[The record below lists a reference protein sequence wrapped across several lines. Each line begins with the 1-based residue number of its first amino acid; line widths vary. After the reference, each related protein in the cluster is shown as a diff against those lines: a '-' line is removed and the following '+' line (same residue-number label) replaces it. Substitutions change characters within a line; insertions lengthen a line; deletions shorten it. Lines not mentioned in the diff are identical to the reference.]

1 MRDTFKFLLLF
12 TLVSLFSLN
21 SAWGQKP
28 LTIEEAI
35 QIALKNNSTLKSSWE
50 TYRASKSSAF
60 GAWSNF
66 LPRADASLGRTEFD
80 NPRTFFTYTPPY
92 FLTSSS
98 AYNFGLSVNQ
108 TIFDGGFSWFNLG
121 YRRALQRSSENS
133 YQQTKQ
139 ETIVAVKNASFG
151 LLKAEKLLEVQQDV
165 VKRAQQQLDIAKAR
179 YDLGSASLS
188 DYLKAK
194 VLMSNANL
202 DLVNAKNNVEIAR
215 ATLNTVLGIRVDSPT
230 SIDAKLEYQKYDID
244 LENSLKTS
252 LSNHPL
258 IEKSKADLDASEA
271 QLMSAWSQHLPS
283 LTASFD
289 YGWYGARFPDNRT
302 DWGRIDSWSINFRIS
317 MNIFSGFQITSD
329 INAAKHGKKA
339 AEERL
344 AQQKKDLEL
353 QIRTSYLNVQSA
365 EEKITVTQEAAK
377 SAEED
382 LNITQE
388 KYNLGAASTLELLD
402 AQVSYRTAKTNEV
415 NALFDYTVAVSE
427 LEKALG
433 KYAN

>member
-1 MRDTFKFLLLF
+1 MKNFVRSLVLILFLNCLI
-12 TLVSLFSLN
+12 VGQV
-21 SAWGQKP
+21 WGQKP

-35 QIALKNNSTLKSSWE
+35 QIALKNNSTLKSSE
-50 TYRASKSSAF
+50 ELYKASKSSAF

-66 LPRADASLGRTEFD
+66 LPRADASLGRNEYD
-80 NPRTFFTYTPPY
+80 EPRTFFTFAPPY
-92 FLTSSS
+92 LLTSSS
-98 AYNFGLSVNQ
+98 SYNFGLSINQ

-139 ETIVAVKNASFG
+139 ETIVAVKIASFG
-151 LLKAEKLLEVQQDV
+151 LLKAETLLEVQQDV
-165 VKRAQQQLDIAKAR
+165 VKRSQQQLDIAKAR

-194 VLMSNANL
+194 VLISNAKL
-202 DLVNAKNNVEIAR
+202 DLVNAKNAVEIAR
-215 ATLNTVLGIRVDSPT
+215 ATLNTVLGISVNSPT
-230 SIDAKLEYQKYDID
+230 TIDAKLEYQKYEINLD
-244 LENSLKTS
+244 NSLKTA
-252 LSNHPL
+252 LATHPL
-258 IEKSKADLDASEA
+258 VEKSKADLDASEA

-283 LTASFD
+283 LSASFD
-289 YGWYGARFPDNRT
+289 YGWYDARFPKTRQ
-302 DWGRIDSWSINFRIS
+302 DWGRIDSWSVNFRVS
-317 MNIFSGFQITSD
+317 MNIFSGFQIQSD
-329 INAAKHGKKA
+329 INSAKHSKRA
-339 AEERL
+339 ADERL

-353 QIRTSYLNVQSA
+353 QIRTAYLNLQSA
-365 EEKITVTQEAAK
+365 EEKISVTQEAAK

-382 LNITQE
+382 LNLTQE

>member
-1 MRDTFKFLLLF
+1 MKNFLKTFSLLLIVNFF
-12 TLVSLFSLN
+12 TVGLV
-21 SAWGQKP
+21 WGQKP

-35 QIALKNNSTLKSSWE
+35 QIALKNNSTLKSSYE
-50 TYRASKSSAF
+50 SYRASKSSAF

-66 LPRADASLGRTEFD
+66 LPRADASLGRSEFD
-80 NPRTFFTYTPPY
+80 NPRQFFTYEPPY
-92 FLTSSS
+92 LLLSGS

-121 YRRALQRSSENS
+121 YRRSLQRSSEYS
-133 YQQTKQ
+133 YKQTKQ
-139 ETIVAVKNASFG
+139 ETIVAVKIASFG
-151 LLKAEKLLEVQQDV
+151 LLKTEKLLEVQQDV
-165 VKRAQQQLDIAKAR
+165 VKRSQQQLDIAKAR

-194 VLMSNANL
+194 VLLANAKL
-202 DLVNAKNNVEIAR
+202 DLVNAKNAVEIAR
-215 ATLNTVLGIRVDSPT
+215 ATLNTVLGINVNSPT
-230 SIDAKLEYQKYDID
+230 TIDAKLEYQKYEVNLD
-244 LENSLKTS
+244 NSLKTA
-252 LSNHPL
+252 LSTHPL
-258 IEKSKADLDASEA
+258 VEKSKAELDAAEA
-271 QLMSAWSQHLPS
+271 QLMSAWSQHMPS
-283 LTASFD
+283 LSASFD
-289 YGWYGARFPDNRT
+289 YGWYDARFPKTRQ
-302 DWGRIDSWSINFRIS
+302 DWGRIDSWSVNFRVS
-317 MNIFSGFQITSD
+317 MNIFSGFQIQSD
-329 INAAKHGKKA
+329 INAAKHSKRA
-339 AEERL
+339 ADERL

-353 QIRTSYLNVQSA
+353 EIRTTFLNVQSA
-365 EEKITVTQEAAK
+365 EEKIMVTQEAAK

-382 LNITQE
+382 LNLTQE

>member
-1 MRDTFKFLLLF
+1 MKNFVRS
-12 TLVSLFSLN
+12 LVLILILN
-21 SAWGQKP
+21 FITVGLVWGQKP

-35 QIALKNNSTLKSSWE
+35 QIALKNNSTLKSAWE

-66 LPRADASLGRTEFD
+66 LPRADASLGRTEYD
-80 NPRTFFTYTPPY
+80 NPRQFFTYRPPY
-92 FLTSSS
+92 LVVSSNS
-98 AYNFGLSVNQ
+98 YSFGLSVNQ
-108 TIFDGGFSWFNLG
+108 SIFDGGFSWFNLG

-133 YQQTKQ
+133 YRQTKQ

-151 LLKAEKLLEVQQDV
+151 LLKAQRLLEVQQDV

-230 SIDAKLEYQKYDID
+230 SIDAKLEYQKYNID

-289 YGWYGARFPDNRT
+289 YGWYDARFPDNRR
-302 DWGRIDSWSINFRIS
+302 DWGRIDSWSVNFRVS

-339 AEERL
+339 SEERL

-353 QIRTSYLNVQSA
+353 QIRTAYLNIQSA
-365 EEKITVTQEAAK
+365 EEKILVTQEAAK

-427 LEKALG
+427 LEKSLG
-433 KYAN
+433 KYAD